1 MVTDKNNIEDKEQN
15 VFAKKVDDSIIHIS
29 DAESGRNGYFCL
41 GCSGIMQAKKGKVM
55 VHHFSH
61 EPKDVTRIGKCTYS
75 DETYRHKLAK
85 DVLQRIKQIKVPA
98 VYKYPP
104 KDFEGVVN
112 KIKDSETT
120 YASKVGIELYFYEDG
135 DGTIKYNNNSDW
147 TENDKKFL
155 IIKPDVTFF
164 NSENK
169 PILFIEIV
177 ATHKVND
184 EKLSKIRKL
193 GINTVQVTIPRESAQ
208 EIENTFYKTERT
220 KWLYNNEEAK
230 FDYIRIPIRDAEGI
244 SPIDELQRELFEE
257 SAKCRASQIKNFIR
271 AIGKCLG
278 SEPYT
283 NVIEKLREEV
293 QRTERNTETNRE
305 RLRRIQDDL
314 QGEIDRQFKPESE
327 RIRAENDRV
336 ENDNSSKRAEV
347 EREYSDLEERYN
359 RKKRQ
364 LIEEEG
370 RVRELQDRFEPEN
383 KSEVDRIESHLEKL
397 GIGRK
402 SLDERIGE
410 IRREEIEFEQEFR
423 NQERLIENRTTETER
438 RIRKIHERR
447 NNLSTKFRQR
457 EDKLRLD
464 FSTRT
469 EEIRNQFE
477 IDIRTTIGEIENRNS
492 NGVSKFTFRI
502 KETLD
507 RRELLRSIT
516 QAIYDTKRKRT
527 AKQLFDQK
535 SWKDWV

>member
-1 MVTDKNNIEDKEQN
+1 MVTDKNNINDKEQN

-41 GCSGIMQAKKGKVM
+41 GCNGIMQAKKGEVM

-61 EPKDVTRIGKCTYS
+61 EPRDVTRIGKCTYS
-75 DETYRHKLAK
+75 DETFRHKLAK
-85 DVLQRIKQIKVPA
+85 EVLQRIKQIKVPA

-112 KIKDSETT
+112 KIKDSETI
-120 YASKVGIELYFYEDG
+120 YASKIGIELYFYEDG
-135 DGTIKYNNNSDW
+135 DGTIKYNNNNDW
-147 TENDKKFL
+147 TEDDKKFL

-193 GINTVQVTIPRESAQ
+193 GVNTVQVTIPKESAQ
-208 EIENTFYKTERT
+208 EIENTFYKTERI

-230 FDYIRIPIRDAEGI
+230 SEYIRISIRDAEGV

-257 SAKCRASQIKNFIR
+257 SAKCRASQIKNFVR
-271 AIGKCLG
+271 AIRKCLG

-283 NVIEKLREEV
+283 NIIGKLREEV
-293 QRTERNTETNRE
+293 QRIERNTEANRE
-305 RLRRIQDDL
+305 RLRGIQDDL
-314 QGEIDRQFKPESE
+314 QGEIDRQFESESE

-336 ENDNSSKRAEV
+336 EDNNNSKRAAI
-347 EREYSDLEERYN
+347 ERKYSDLEGRYN
-359 RKKRQ
+359 RKKQ
-364 LIEEEG
+364 ELIEEEDRIG
-370 RVRELQDRFEPEN
+370 ELQDRFEPED
-383 KSEVDRIESHLEKL
+383 KSEVERIENDLEKL
-397 GIGRK
+397 GIGKK

-410 IRREEIEFEQEFR
+410 IRREEIEFEQEYR
-423 NQERLIENRTTETER
+423 NQERFIENRTTETESG
-438 RIRKIHERR
+438 IREMHERR
-447 NNLSTKFRQR
+447 NNLPTEFRQR
-457 EDKLRLD
+457 ENKLRLD

-477 IDIRTTIGEIENRNS
+477 IDSRTTVGEIENRNS
-492 NGVSKFTFRI
+492 EGVSKFSFRI
-502 KETLD
+502 KEYLD
-507 RRELLRSIT
+507 RRGLLPSIT
-516 QAIYDTKRKRT
+516 QAINDTRRKRA
-527 AKQLFDQK
+527 AKQLFDEK
-535 SWKDWV
+535 SWKNWI